1 MKADAAVSFLLTCW
15 GVPKEWK
22 QETPIEE
29 GNRNMWKWTKKKA
42 KQEAA
47 TEEVKETTLLHTLC
61 GDEPELFNFASSYL
75 CVNPVTAIS
84 AKSLETLME
93 EAENN
98 GDYRPALDKA
108 IFEAAQHPEQT
119 ASYMT
124 VVQDIAAKTIAA
136 TEKEKAEVEKQGLT
150 DRAVFLQKR
159 IEAQKLIQNRAG
171 DILNIATRYYQERL
185 LELGEDAKRA
195 ERIAER
201 KEAEGDELRAEQ
213 EKQVQRE
220 ARKREMKGMGRAE
233 RKEVERQDKLEEQAA
248 EARREARE
256 TELRE
261 AEMEEEQIENREDR
275 EREARKKNLH

>member
-1 MKADAAVSFLLTCW
+1 
-15 GVPKEWK
+15 
-22 QETPIEE
+22 
-29 GNRNMWKWTKKKA
+29 MWKWKKKKA

-47 TEEVKETTLLHTLC
+47 TEEVKEPTLLQTLC
-61 GDEPELFNFASSYL
+61 GDEPELFNFASGYL
-75 CVNPVTAIS
+75 CVNPMTAIS
-84 AKSLETLME
+84 AKSLEALME
-93 EAENN
+93 EAAKN

-119 ASYMT
+119 GSYMT
-124 VVQDIAAKTIAA
+124 VIQDIATKTIAA
-136 TEKEKAEVEKQGLT
+136 TEKEKAEVEKQGLAA
-150 DRAVFLQKR
+150 RAAFLQKR
-159 IEAQKLIQNRAG
+159 IEAQKLIQNRAA
-171 DILNIATRYYQERL
+171 DILKIATRYYQERL

-213 EKQVQRE
+213 QEQAQRE

-233 RKEVERQDKLEEQAA
+233 RKDVERQDKLEEQAA

-261 AEMEEEQIENREDR
+261 AETEEERIENREDR
-275 EREARKKNLH
+275 EREARKKNLRGG